1 MIQNCPRRCPG
12 LATPLSDLGN
22 VLAIS
27 PMLYVQ
33 LRLGEVAS
41 PALVDS
47 GAGDNFIESGLVSP
61 LQLKPLHL
69 AVPTIIRSANGRP
82 MDTYVVLVLPGF
94 ESVCH
99 GFFTVCWTQKKQEFC
114 VCRQSRI
121 HKICHQGRTATK
133 GNQKSCAQILPGS
146 LWTASTGKGE
156 TDSEDPSVKRT
167 YVYALP

>member
-47 GAGDNFIESGLVSP
+47 GAGDNFIDSGLVSP
-61 LQLKPLHL
+61 LQPKPLHL

-82 MDTYVVLVLPGF
+82 MDTCVVLVLPGF

-99 GFFTVCWTQKKQEFC
+99 GFFTVCGTQKNRSF
-114 VCRQSRI
+114 VCAGNPGYTKYATKVAQKPRATKSPVHRSS
-121 HKICHQGRTATK
+121 QGRSGQLLLAR
-133 GNQKSCAQILPGS
+133 
-146 LWTASTGKGE
+146 
-156 TDSEDPSVKRT
+156 VKQTQRT
-167 YVYALP
+167 PA

>member
-47 GAGDNFIESGLVSP
+47 GAGDNFIDSGLVSP

-69 AVPTIIRSANGRP
+69 AVLTIIRSANGRP

-99 GFFTVCWTQKKQEFC
+99 GFFYSMRDAKKTGVLCLQAITDTQNMPP
-114 VCRQSRI
+114 RS
-121 HKICHQGRTATK
+121 HSNQGQPK
-133 GNQKSCAQILPGS
+133 VLC
-146 LWTASTGKGE
+146 
-156 TDSEDPSVKRT
+156 TDPPRV
-167 YVYALP
+167 ALDSFYWQG

>member
-47 GAGDNFIESGLVSP
+47 GAGDNFIDSGLVSP

-99 GFFTVCWTQKKQEFC
+99 GFFYSMRDAKKTGVLCVQAIPDTQNIPP
-114 VCRQSRI
+114 RS
-121 HKICHQGRTATK
+121 HS
-133 GNQKSCAQILPGS
+133 NQKSCAQILPGS

-156 TDSEDPSVKRT
+156 TYSEDPSVKRT